1 MSLAT
6 KAFAGFDMD
15 GHHVR
20 VVVTD
25 PSRVADAAAFARAEL
40 DVACEVFSTERAT
53 SELQRVN
60 RSFGRTVRISPAL
73 ADHLRVAVE
82 AAEITDGDVDPVRDA
97 SFRELELDGAT
108 VRLPGFATLDLG
120 ATAPAVAVARVAD
133 SVARRFGCG
142 VLVSMADHVAA
153 AGPEPVQGWQITV
166 EDGAERRTVGL
177 ASGTVAVTR
186 DAADVVRRVAERAA
200 AAVFAAA

>member
-1 MSLAT
+1 MTLAT

-25 PSRVADAAAFARAEL
+25 PTRVTDAAAFARAEL
-40 DVACEVFSTERAT
+40 DAACEVFSTERPT
-53 SELQRVN
+53 SELQRLN
-60 RSFGRTVRISPAL
+60 RSFGRTVRVGAAL
-73 ADHLRVAVE
+73 ADHLRIALD
-82 AAEITDGDVDPVRDA
+82 AAESTDGAVDPVRDA
-97 SFRELELDGAT
+97 SFRELEFDGTA
-108 VRLPGFATLDLG
+108 VRLPGFATLDLT
-120 ATAPAVAVARVAD
+120 ATAPAVAVARVAET
-133 SVARRFGCG
+133 VARRFGCG

-166 EDGAERRTVGL
+166 ADGADRRAVTL
-177 ASGTVAVTR
+177 ASGSVAVTR
-186 DAADVVRRVAERAA
+186 EAADVARRVAEQAA